1 MIKYTYN
8 QVLNTH
14 QFIIHEVIYGY
25 YISFMYEE
33 NIEENIEEEIEY
45 MLMSS
50 ANNNTDEKI
59 CEEIVIKLRNKL
71 IQYNEECTNMPKHII
86 EFVCEELINEFDINI
101 KF

>member
-25 YISFMYEE
+25 DISFMYEE
-33 NIEENIEEEIEY
+33 NKEEEIEC

-50 ANNNTDEKI
+50 ADHCTDEKT
-59 CEEIVIKLRNKL
+59 CEEIVKRLRNKL
-71 IQYNEECTNMPKHII
+71 IQYNEEYTNMPKKII
-86 EFVCEELINEFDINI
+86 EFVCEELINYFNINI

>member
-8 QVLNTH
+8 YFLNKH
-14 QFIIHEVIYGY
+14 QFVIHEEINGY

-33 NIEENIEEEIEY
+33 NREENREEEIEC
-45 MLMSS
+45 MLMST
-50 ANNNTDEKI
+50 ANNYTDEKT

>member
-33 NIEENIEEEIEY
+33 NKEEQIEC
-45 MLMSS
+45 MLMSN
-50 ANNNTDEKI
+50 ANNYTDEKT
-59 CEEIVIKLRNKL
+59 CEEIVKILRNKL
-71 IQYNEECTNMPKHII
+71 IQYNEEYTNMPKKII
-86 EFVCEELINEFDINI
+86 EFVCEELIDEFGINI